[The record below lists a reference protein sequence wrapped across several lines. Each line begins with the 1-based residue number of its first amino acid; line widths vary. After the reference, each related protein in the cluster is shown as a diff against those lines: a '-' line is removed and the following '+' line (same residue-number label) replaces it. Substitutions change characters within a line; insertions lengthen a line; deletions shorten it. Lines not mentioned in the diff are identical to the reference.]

1 MSKVVL
7 IKNKIKNFKKKSINV
22 DGDKSLSIRFV
33 LLSSLSKGK
42 SIASNLLR
50 SEDVDSAINSIRKLG
65 IKIKIKNDICEVNGK
80 GLFGFNYKKN
90 LVLDLENSGTS
101 ARLITSML
109 SNTNYWIKV
118 TGDKSL
124 KKRDMSRIIKPLKSF
139 GIKFKDNI
147 VLDLFS
153 GSGSFGI
160 ECLSRGVKKVYFF
173 ENYKPSLKVLEKNI
187 KELEIDKDSVIK
199 EINAYE
205 ISKENIDNEKVN
217 LIYLDP
223 PFKDKN
229 INKLLRK
236 ILDLKIAHKS
246 TLIVIHRNKKFKENF
261 IEDFKVLR
269 EKKYGLSKIIFGKLL
284 F

>member
-1 MSKVVL
+1 MRVIGGKLRGKL
-7 IKNKIKNFKKKSINV
+7 INNPK
-22 DGDKSLSIRFV
+22 DKFTR
-33 LLSSLSKGK
+33 
-42 SIASNLLR
+42 
-50 SEDVDSAINSIRKLG
+50 
-65 IKIKIKNDICEVNGK
+65 
-80 GLFGFNYKKN
+80 
-90 LVLDLENSGTS
+90 
-101 ARLITSML
+101 
-109 SNTNYWIKV
+109 
-118 TGDKSL
+118 
-124 KKRDMSRIIKPLKSF
+124 PLKDMVRESIF
-139 GIKFKDNI
+139 NILEHSKNEKIKFKNDI

-160 ECLSRGVKKVYFF
+160 ECLSRGVKKVFFF
-173 ENYKPSLKVLEKNI
+173 ENYKPSLKILEKNI
-187 KELEIDKDSVIK
+187 KELEIDKDSVIR

-205 ISKENIDNEKVN
+205 ISKENIDNEKIN

-284 F
+284 FQNFFCFYFNQFNRRLVNWIYI

>member
-1 MSKVVL
+1 M
-7 IKNKIKNFKKKSINV
+7 KI
-22 DGDKSLSIRFV
+22 
-33 LLSSLSKGK
+33 
-42 SIASNLLR
+42 
-50 SEDVDSAINSIRKLG
+50 
-65 IKIKIKNDICEVNGK
+65 
-80 GLFGFNYKKN
+80 
-90 LVLDLENSGTS
+90 
-101 ARLITSML
+101 
-109 SNTNYWIKV
+109 
-118 TGDKSL
+118 
-124 KKRDMSRIIKPLKSF
+124 
-139 GIKFKDNI
+139 
-147 VLDLFS
+147 
-153 GSGSFGI
+153 
-160 ECLSRGVKKVYFF
+160 
-173 ENYKPSLKVLEKNI
+173 LEKNI

-199 EINAYE
+199 AINAYE
-205 ISKENIDNEKVN
+205 ISKENIGNEKIN